1 VLRYFAFSSP
11 RVSFFYDVIP
21 AGSVTR
27 YCGSLTFTFSLSSKA
42 SQKVDASDA
51 FCLLLVFFCFTSRLL
66 RPRIDPSP
74 KQNNIDAHAALIFSG
89 FSSPQHLP
97 HIIKNPKMFFVVF
110 RVCKATKFAFFDRE
124 RRAKTLNLNEWMRD
138 EGSFREGMQSP
149 GCCIITKEAN
159 NDYNRFQG
167 GILKERTERRAG
179 AQFSVFFSP
188 SPLPLIIEFYLRC
201 IFRCVQKQASD
212 GQ

>member
-1 VLRYFAFSSP
+1 
-11 RVSFFYDVIP
+11 
-21 AGSVTR
+21 
-27 YCGSLTFTFSLSSKA
+27 
-42 SQKVDASDA
+42 
-51 FCLLLVFFCFTSRLL
+51 
-66 RPRIDPSP
+66 
-74 KQNNIDAHAALIFSG
+74 
-89 FSSPQHLP
+89 
-97 HIIKNPKMFFVVF
+97 MFFVVF

-179 AQFSVFFSP
+179 AQFSVFFFSFASSP
-188 SPLPLIIEFYLRC
+188 HHRILLALHLPLRAKTSERWTVTSAENFKLL
-201 IFRCVQKQASD
+201 
-212 GQ
+212 